1 MPRPPSRL
9 ETEIKLRIGS
19 AADTRSLLRNQ
30 GFRIAKRRVFESNT
44 IFDTPDLALRRKGTL
59 LRLRQAGR
67 RHILTFKGP
76 LLAGEYKSRAE
87 FESEFTDRD
96 ALVAILRHLGYAP
109 VFRYEKYRTEYAK
122 PGEAGITMLDET
134 PIGAFLELEGPP
146 RWIDRTAR
154 QLGYPPAAYITAS
167 YGYLYFA
174 HCQSKGLTPRHMVF
188 SVRS

>member
-1 MPRPPSRL
+1 MARPASRL

-19 AADTRSLLRNQ
+19 AADARRMLRSH
-30 GFRIAKRRVFESNT
+30 GFRITKRRVFESNT
-44 IFDTPDLALRRKGTL
+44 IFDTPDLALRRKGNL

-76 LLAGEYKSRAE
+76 PLAGDYKSRAE
-87 FESEFTDRD
+87 FESEFTDR
-96 ALVAILRHLGYAP
+96 AAMAAVLHHLGYTP

-122 PGEAGITMLDET
+122 QGGTGIVMLDET
-134 PIGAFLELEGPP
+134 PIGAFLELEGAP

-154 QLGYPPAAYITAS
+154 ELGYPPDAYITAS

-174 HCQSKGLTPRHMVF
+174 HCQSKGLAPRHMVF
-188 SVRS
+188 SSRS